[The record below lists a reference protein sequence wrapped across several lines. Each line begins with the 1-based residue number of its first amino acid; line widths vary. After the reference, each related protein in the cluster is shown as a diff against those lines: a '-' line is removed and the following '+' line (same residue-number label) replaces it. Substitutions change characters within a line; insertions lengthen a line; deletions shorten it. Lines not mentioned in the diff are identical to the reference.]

1 MDTNNHHELMKRI
14 MLQLFSS
21 KPRLLSY
28 VEKHSKDFFE
38 KLAVTFWPYGEV
50 TAINAQQLRQLQRF
64 FTHKF
69 EHNEQQL
76 VSEFEIEKKNFDLS
90 LSVMLQP
97 TPILTTVS
105 SIPSNV
111 IYVHLHAV
119 PELVSDFQVEPGVQT
134 YWLASGIEYCIMFYN
149 VDVSDQTR
157 LRPCHALQGRFHLH
171 LVYGKQNE
179 DIFILNETTKFKAK
193 PLSPAAASANS
204 NSMKRKRCSST

>member
-1 MDTNNHHELMKRI
+1 MKRI

-21 KPRLLSY
+21 KPRILNY
-28 VEKHSKDFFE
+28 VEKHPKDFFE
-38 KLAVTFWPYGEV
+38 KLVVTFWPYGQV

-76 VSEFEIEKKNFDLS
+76 VSELEIEKKNFDLS

-97 TPILTTVS
+97 TTISSTTLS
-105 SIPSNV
+105 STPSNV

-119 PELVSDFQVEPGVQT
+119 PELVPDFQQEHGVET
-134 YWLASGIEYCIMFYN
+134 YWLASGIQYCIMFYN

-157 LRPCHALQGRFHLH
+157 LRPCHALQGRFHLQ
-171 LVYGKQNE
+171 LVYGKQN
-179 DIFILNETTKFKAK
+179 DDTFILNETTKFKAK
-193 PLSPAAASANS
+193 PLSPTATSKS
-204 NSMKRKRCSST
+204 SMKRKRCSST